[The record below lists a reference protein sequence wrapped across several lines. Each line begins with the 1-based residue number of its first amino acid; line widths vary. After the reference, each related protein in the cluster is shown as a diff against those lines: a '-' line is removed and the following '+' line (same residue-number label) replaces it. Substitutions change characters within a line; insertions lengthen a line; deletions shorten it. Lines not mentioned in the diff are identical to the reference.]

1 MNKEKNY
8 FGNYIRKNLDDL
20 QDLVKHQWDGVSLI
34 VGDEGDGKTT
44 LVKLMA
50 WYVDNNININK
61 VAFNA
66 AQFEEAVD
74 IAESFSSLIWDESDD
89 LSGHWASVMIQTLK
103 RKFKRIR
110 SKHLFIWLVTPT
122 FFDMNKY
129 WSIHRARCLW
139 HVYAQPSRDQ
149 DGKFHSNRGRVRFFN
164 KDKKRLLYFGG
175 IKTWNMYAVHP
186 DFVDAFLKVPDD
198 YPITEAEYDAKK
210 DAATKMVSLDESKHN
225 NPATLRRTVI
235 ERLPRWFDNNRNKRK
250 IMIGDFSWIMNVSEK
265 TIDNDLRFLKK
276 NSYKESIEPE
286 TLGKTN
292 EIREVNREVNISS
305 LEQETKK
312 NNDWEGTP

>member
-1 MNKEKNY
+1 
-8 FGNYIRKNLDDL
+8 
-20 QDLVKHQWDGVSLI
+20 
-34 VGDEGDGKTT
+34 
-44 LVKLMA
+44 
-50 WYVDNNININK
+50 
-61 VAFNA
+61 
-66 AQFEEAVD
+66 
-74 IAESFSSLIWDESDD
+74 
-89 LSGHWASVMIQTLK
+89 
-103 RKFKRIR
+103 
-110 SKHLFIWLVTPT
+110 
-122 FFDMNKY
+122 
-129 WSIHRARCLW
+129 
-139 HVYAQPSRDQ
+139 
-149 DGKFHSNRGRVRFFN
+149 
-164 KDKKRLLYFGG
+164 
-175 IKTWNMYAVHP
+175 MYAVHP